1 MNEDKETETR
11 KEKVDKVKV
20 LINRNSML
28 EMIKV
33 DRYYKVQLL
42 ILGAYGLML
51 FLVKDKQIVPYLAG
65 LMASISIINCIFFC
79 RKMSKLNK
87 LRKQLYDKEYELDRY
102 LSA

>member
-1 MNEDKETETR
+1 MNEERVRREIEEIEELR
-11 KEKVDKVKV
+11 EKSHKVSKQV
-20 LINRNSML
+20 N
-28 EMIKV
+28 
-33 DRYYKVQLL
+33 RYYKVQLL

-65 LMASISIINCIFFC
+65 LMALVSIINCIFFI
-79 RKMSKLNK
+79 RKMGKLNK

>member
-1 MNEDKETETR
+1 MNEERVRREIEEIEELR
-11 KEKVDKVKV
+11 EKSHKVSKQV
-20 LINRNSML
+20 N
-28 EMIKV
+28 
-33 DRYYKVQLL
+33 RYYKVQLL

-65 LMASISIINCIFFC
+65 LMALVSIINCIFFI

-87 LRKQLYDKEYELDRY
+87 LHKQLYDKEYELDRY

>member
-1 MNEDKETETR
+1 MNEERVRREIEEIEELR
-11 KEKVDKVKV
+11 EKSHKVSKQV
-20 LINRNSML
+20 N
-28 EMIKV
+28 
-33 DRYYKVQLL
+33 RYYKVQLL

-65 LMASISIINCIFFC
+65 LMALVSIINCIFFI
-79 RKMSKLNK
+79 RKMSKLDK

>member
-1 MNEDKETETR
+1 MNEERVRREIEEIEELR
-11 KEKVDKVKV
+11 EKSHKVSKQV
-20 LINRNSML
+20 N
-28 EMIKV
+28 
-33 DRYYKVQLL
+33 RYYKVQLL

-65 LMASISIINCIFFC
+65 LMALVFIINCIFFI

>member
-1 MNEDKETETR
+1 MNEERVRREIEEIEELR
-11 KEKVDKVKV
+11 EKSHKVSKQV
-20 LINRNSML
+20 N
-28 EMIKV
+28 
-33 DRYYKVQLL
+33 RYYKVQLL

-65 LMASISIINCIFFC
+65 LMALISIINCIFFC

-87 LRKQLYDKEYELDRY
+87 LRKQPYDKEYELDRY

>member
-1 MNEDKETETR
+1 MNEERIWREIKEIEELR
-11 KEKVDKVKV
+11 EQSHKVSK
-20 LINRNSML
+20 R
-28 EMIKV
+28 V
-33 DRYYKVQLL
+33 DQYYKVQLL
-42 ILGAYGLML
+42 ILGTYSLML

-65 LMASISIINCIFFC
+65 LMALVSIINCIFFI

>member
-1 MNEDKETETR
+1 MNEERVRREIEEIEELR
-11 KEKVDKVKV
+11 EKSHKVSKQV
-20 LINRNSML
+20 N
-28 EMIKV
+28 
-33 DRYYKVQLL
+33 RYYKVQLL

-65 LMASISIINCIFFC
+65 LMALVSIINCIFFI

>member
-1 MNEDKETETR
+1 MNEERVRREIEEIEELR
-11 KEKVDKVKV
+11 EQSHKVSKQV
-20 LINRNSML
+20 N
-28 EMIKV
+28 
-33 DRYYKVQLL
+33 RYYKVQLL
-42 ILGAYGLML
+42 ILGTYCLML

-65 LMASISIINCIFFC
+65 LMALVSIINCIFFC

>member
-1 MNEDKETETR
+1 MNEERVRREIEEIEELR
-11 KEKVDKVKV
+11 EKSHKVSKQV
-20 LINRNSML
+20 N
-28 EMIKV
+28 
-33 DRYYKVQLL
+33 RYYKVQLL

-65 LMASISIINCIFFC
+65 LMALNSIINCIFFC

>member
-1 MNEDKETETR
+1 MNEERVRREIEEIEELR
-11 KEKVDKVKV
+11 EKSHKVSKQ
-20 LINRNSML
+20 
-28 EMIKV
+28 V

-65 LMASISIINCIFFC
+65 LMALISIIINCIFFI

>member
-1 MNEDKETETR
+1 MNEERVRREIEEIEELR
-11 KEKVDKVKV
+11 EQSHKVSKQ
-20 LINRNSML
+20 
-28 EMIKV
+28 V

-65 LMASISIINCIFFC
+65 LMALVSIINCIFFI
-79 RKMSKLNK
+79 RKMSKLDK

>member
-1 MNEDKETETR
+1 MNEERIQREIEEIEELR
-11 KEKVDKVKV
+11 EKSHKVSKQV
-20 LINRNSML
+20 N
-28 EMIKV
+28 
-33 DRYYKVQLL
+33 RYYKVQLL

-65 LMASISIINCIFFC
+65 LMALISIINCIFFC
-79 RKMSKLNK
+79 RKMGKLNK

>member
-1 MNEDKETETR
+1 MNEERIRRER
-11 KEKVDKVKV
+11 EEIEELREQSHKVSKQV
-20 LINRNSML
+20 N
-28 EMIKV
+28 
-33 DRYYKVQLL
+33 RYYKVQLLIL

-65 LMASISIINCIFFC
+65 LMALISIINCIFFC

>member
-1 MNEDKETETR
+1 MNEERVRREIEEIEELR
-11 KEKVDKVKV
+11 EQSHKVSKQ
-20 LINRNSML
+20 
-28 EMIKV
+28 V

-65 LMASISIINCIFFC
+65 LMALVSIINCIFFI
-79 RKMSKLNK
+79 RKMSKLDK
-87 LRKQLYDKEYELDRY
+87 LRKQLYDKEYELDHY

>member
-1 MNEDKETETR
+1 MNEERVRREIEEIEELR
-11 KEKVDKVKV
+11 EQSHKVSKQ
-20 LINRNSML
+20 
-28 EMIKV
+28 V

-65 LMASISIINCIFFC
+65 LMALISIINCIFFI

>member
-1 MNEDKETETR
+1 MNEERVRREIEEIEELR
-11 KEKVDKVKV
+11 EKSHKVSKQ
-20 LINRNSML
+20 
-28 EMIKV
+28 V

-65 LMASISIINCIFFC
+65 LMALISIINCIFFS